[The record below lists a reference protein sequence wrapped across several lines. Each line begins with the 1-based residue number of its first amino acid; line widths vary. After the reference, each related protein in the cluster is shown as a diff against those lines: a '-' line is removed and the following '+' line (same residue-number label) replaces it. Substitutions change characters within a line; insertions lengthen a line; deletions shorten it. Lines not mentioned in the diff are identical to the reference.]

1 MELRNEVFPP
11 AVVACFLFFFCFFF
25 CFQSYH
31 DHWSYSQRLK
41 TQLTFLIQM
50 HLTLQLITRLED
62 SQKLERL
69 TSKTPNTN
77 TLV

>member
-11 AVVACFLFFFCFFF
+11 AVVAFFCCCCFVFF